1 MIGFVGRAC
10 VIGIAG
16 GTGSGKTTVAEVII
30 NPAAPELVALLPL
43 DANYQKSARLP
54 SEERLEPSHDRPH
67 TLDLEFDLRRIQRT
81 ASWPPI
87 SILVYWF
94 KEYTRASETNETRSA
109 PVVGHEGKVFSVGAV
124 LGAPMNLEVVVAADT
139 NEHFI
144 RRLQQR
150 QLEPVR
156 STRRLV
162 KQDLDHPRSMQL
174 SVVQTSVRRL
184 DAINAPAG
192 ITRRT
197 RPC

>member
-1 MIGFVGRAC
+1 MIGFVSRAC

-16 GTGSGKTTVAEVII
+16 GTGSGKTTVAEAII
-30 NPAAPELVALLPL
+30 NPAAPELVAVLPP
-43 DANYQKSARLP
+43 DVYCQKSARLP
-54 SEERLEPSHDRPH
+54 SEERLEPSHGRPH
-67 TLDLEFDLRRIQRT
+67 AYDLEFDLRHIRRT
-81 ASWPPI
+81 VSGPPI
-87 SILVYWF
+87 LILVYWF
-94 KEYTRASETNETRSA
+94 KDYTRVSETNETRSA
-109 PVVGHEGKVFSVGAV
+109 PVVGHEGKMLSMGAV
-124 LGAPMNLEVVVAADT
+124 RGVPINFEVVVAADT
-139 NEHFI
+139 NERFI
-144 RRLQQR
+144 RCLQQGK
-150 QLEPVR
+150 LEPVR

>member
-16 GTGSGKTTVAEVII
+16 GTGSGKTTVAEAIS
-30 NPAAPELVALLPL
+30 NPTAPELVALLTP
-43 DANYQKSARLP
+43 DTCYQKNARLP
-54 SEERLEPSHDRPH
+54 SEARLEPRHGRPH
-67 TLDLEFDLRRIQRT
+67 AYDLEVDLRHTRWT
-81 ASWPPI
+81 VSGPPI
-87 SILVYWF
+87 SIPVYWF
-94 KEYTRASETNETRSA
+94 KEYTRASETIETWFS
-109 PVVGHEGKVFSVGAV
+109 PVAGHEGKMLLVGAV
-124 LGAPMNLEVVVAADT
+124 RGVPINFEVVVAADT
-139 NEHFI
+139 NERFI
-144 RRLQQR
+144 RCLQQGK
-150 QLEPVR
+150 LEPVR